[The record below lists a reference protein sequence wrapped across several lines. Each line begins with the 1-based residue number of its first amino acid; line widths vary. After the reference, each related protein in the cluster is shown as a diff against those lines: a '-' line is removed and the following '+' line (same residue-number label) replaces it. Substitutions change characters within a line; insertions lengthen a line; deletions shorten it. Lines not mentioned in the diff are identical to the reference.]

1 MWGYDWEEAWTPWDG
16 LVPSPT
22 RPRLT
27 HVCVNWCVQGR
38 RLFFYLPAAASVIFF
53 CGSIPVYHLKL
64 NGPTTK
70 ISRVTP
76 TKPNGKG
83 KIRGKKTYMET
94 GRVWPEVNG
103 GWLHVVDDRH
113 GNWLLGKR
121 FLHLFS
127 WFLLLQNFL
136 LQRTIIVLLLRSFL
150 NREIWRYFTQ

>member
-83 KIRGKKTYMET
+83 KIRGKK
-94 GRVWPEVNG
+94 N
-103 GWLHVVDDRH
+103 LH
-113 GNWLLGKR
+113 GNMEGLTRGKR
-121 FLHLFS
+121 WVITCCRWSTWKLAAGKEISSFIFLISSSTEFPFTTDNYCFAIMQLFKS
-127 WFLLLQNFL
+127 GN
-136 LQRTIIVLLLRSFL
+136 IH
-150 NREIWRYFTQ
+150 TQ